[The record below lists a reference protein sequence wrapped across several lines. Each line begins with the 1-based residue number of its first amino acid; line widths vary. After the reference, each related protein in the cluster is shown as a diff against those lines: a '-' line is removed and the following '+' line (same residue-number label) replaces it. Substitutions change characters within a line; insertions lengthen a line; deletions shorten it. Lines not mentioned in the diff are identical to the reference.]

1 MARRPSKGRLGAIVF
16 LIDVLR
22 REALTGAPASAA
34 RTALGISYRE
44 AARTDAA
51 RIALAEAIATA
62 DPARAE
68 ARLATLR
75 EALTGAAPAPSRRL
89 IIPHEKRGPTPR
101 ARDGSGRFMK
111 SAVDQATRSNTRF
124 T

>member
-1 MARRPSKGRLGAIVF
+1 MAQNPSRGRLGAVVF
-16 LIDVLR
+16 LIDMLE
-22 REALTGAPASAA
+22 RETLTGAPASAA
-34 RTALGISYRE
+34 RTALCSSYRE

-51 RIALAEAIATA
+51 RISLAEAISAA

-75 EALTGAAPAPSRRL
+75 EALTGAAPAPPRRL

-111 SAVDQATRSNTRF
+111 SAVDQATRSRTR
-124 T
+124 